1 MVHSGAVSRIDVS
14 LRGPAGPGTHPRV
27 CASLLLRPARLLSP
41 VVGKVGNCAVLP
53 GSTYCSNG
61 DHTSRGSNVNWKCV
75 GEVQGPQGCSSST
88 VQPNGCS
95 FRVAAVKA
103 AWQYYLAAS
112 FHTSLLPDV
121 GSKIRIQDS
130 SRVQLLDYV
139 HSKVVS
145 TQRDTSA
152 FDWRNDGDVLPD
164 TLFTGFILL
173 QGADDELCPLP
184 GQDQL
189 FLVFGAWPHP
199 AHCWLHVSAYDMAF
213 HWQ

>member
-1 MVHSGAVSRIDVS
+1 MITTYGPFGSSIEDRCIFTWACWPWHAPAS
-14 LRGPAGPGTHPRV
+14 LRVSSSSSCSTAISCGGEGGKLRCSSWEH
-27 CASLLLRPARLLSP
+27 LLL
-41 VVGKVGNCAVLP
+41 KW
-53 GSTYCSNG
+53 
-61 DHTSRGSNVNWKCV
+61 GSNVNWKCV